1 MKRIMLNS
9 LKMATVG
16 HSAVGMWR
24 HPENQAFRYKDLDYW
39 TETARQLEDAWFDGL
54 FIADS
59 LGLFDS
65 YGSDAIGL
73 RHAIH
78 TPISDPL
85 MLISAMA
92 AVTRHIG
99 FAVTVSTTYEQPYLL
114 ARKLTTLDHLTKGR
128 VGWNVVTS
136 ALDSAARN
144 LGYDQQM
151 EHTARYE
158 KADEFME
165 VVYKLWQGSWEDDAI
180 VNNARENK
188 FIEPAKV
195 HSIGHQGRFFKVPD
209 AFLCEPS
216 VQRTPVIFQAGASA
230 EGKRFAARHAEGIFV
245 VETDPLQLRKL
256 TSEIRRYAEEEG
268 RDPQSIKFFAGATMV
283 VGDTDADAARRYDE
297 FQRYLSEDGML
308 ARFSTMLQTDLSKVD
323 IDKPLQNFETQG
335 MRSVLERH
343 VTGDEDRKL
352 TVRQIAKKLASSPGG
367 VCFTGSAA
375 TVADRMEE
383 WMEQA
388 DIDGFNVG
396 DYMPL
401 KTIPELGA
409 SLVPEL
415 QRRGRV
421 RTSYEGTTFRENL
434 YGAGQKR
441 PRSDHPAVQFDVKSK
456 AA

>member
-16 HSAVGMWR
+16 HSAVGLWR

-39 TETARQLEDAWFDGL
+39 IETARHLEAAHFDAL

-85 MLISAMA
+85 MLVSAMA
-92 AVTRHIG
+92 AVTKHIG

-114 ARKLTTLDHLTKGR
+114 ARKLTTLDHITKGR

-151 EHTARYE
+151 DHTERYA

-165 VVYKLWQGSWEDDAI
+165 VVYKLWQGSWEDGAI
-180 VNNARENK
+180 VNNPAENK
-188 FIEPAKV
+188 FIEPTKV
-195 HSIGHQGRFFKVPD
+195 HSIKHHGKFFKVPD

-216 VQRTPVIFQAGASA
+216 IQRTPVIFQAGASA
-230 EGKRFAARHAEGIFV
+230 EGKQFAARHAEGIFV
-245 VETDPLQLRKL
+245 VETDPKQLRKL
-256 TSEIRRYAEEEG
+256 TSEIREYAEAAG
-268 RDPQSIKFFAGATMV
+268 RDPQSVKFFAGATMV
-283 VGDTDADAARRYDE
+283 VGDTDMDATRRYE
-297 FQRYLSEDGML
+297 ELQRYLSEDGML

-323 IDKPLQNFETQG
+323 IDKPLQHFETQG

-343 VTGDEDRKL
+343 ATGDEDKKL

-367 VCFTGSAA
+367 VCFVGSAA
-375 TVADRMEE
+375 TVADKMEQWMEE
-383 WMEQA
+383 A
-388 DIDGFNVG
+388 DVDGFNVA

-409 SLVPEL
+409 SLIPEL
-415 QRRGRV
+415 QKRGRV
-421 RTSYEGTTFRENL
+421 RTAYEGSTFRENI
-434 YGAGQKR
+434 YGAGQQR
-441 PRSDHPAVQFDVKSK
+441 PRNDHPAVGYDVKAI